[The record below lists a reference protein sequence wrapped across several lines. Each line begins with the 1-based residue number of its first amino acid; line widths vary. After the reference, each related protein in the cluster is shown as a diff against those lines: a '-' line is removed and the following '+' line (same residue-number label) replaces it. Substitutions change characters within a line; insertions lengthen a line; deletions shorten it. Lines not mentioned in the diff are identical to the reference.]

1 MPILKQDR
9 NSTHHGGIGF
19 PRIIVLAASLDQNNG
34 TIATKKCKR
43 LLSPRHGT
51 VQTLRHVVFH
61 VFSYGHLHVL
71 QALPL
76 RSPTYVQL
84 DGETAIS
91 SPNGLVVHG
100 QGCQNFDLNTCQRNK
115 RAPGVPVQNAN
126 QISGFTVP
134 RLVGTSQEK
143 ATLSPSDTAIGL
155 DVLPTI
161 HFRLENMRGASS
173 ISCHL
178 WQFKIAT
185 KHESYIDVNQ
195 MILAYICHYQA

>member
-51 VQTLRHVVFH
+51 VQTLRHVMFH

-71 QALPL
+71 Q
-76 RSPTYVQL
+76 
-84 DGETAIS
+84 AIS

-115 RAPGVPVQNAN
+115 RAPGVPVHNAK

-155 DVLPTI
+155 DVLP
-161 HFRLENMRGASS
+161 F
-173 ISCHL
+173 ISVWEICVGV
-178 WQFKIAT
+178 QSVAT
-185 KHESYIDVNQ
+185 CGNSKSLQNTSRTS
-195 MILAYICHYQA
+195 M

>member
-51 VQTLRHVVFH
+51 VQTLRHVMFH

-71 QALPL
+71 QVLPL
-76 RSPTYVQL
+76 RMFSWTV
-84 DGETAIS
+84 ETAIS

-115 RAPGVPVQNAN
+115 RAPGVPVHNAN

-155 DVLPTI
+155 DVLPFISVWEICVGVQSVATCGNSKSQQNTSRTSMWTKWFSHTSVI
-161 HFRLENMRGASS
+161 IRREN
-173 ISCHL
+173 
-178 WQFKIAT
+178 
-185 KHESYIDVNQ
+185 
-195 MILAYICHYQA
+195 